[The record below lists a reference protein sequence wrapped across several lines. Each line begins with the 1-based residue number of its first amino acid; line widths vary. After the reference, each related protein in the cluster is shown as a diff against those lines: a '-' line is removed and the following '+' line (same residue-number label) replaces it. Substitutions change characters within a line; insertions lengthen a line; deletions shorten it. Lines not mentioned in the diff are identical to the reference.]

1 MAHGASALQGASTWW
16 FCIMNR
22 IKVLGCCTA
31 VTLVVFCGMGDAA
44 VMAALPEGLLQPH
57 PNSEG
62 IQKEIIER
70 LNETFVTETLPELQ
84 KRHGSDQALLNEHAA
99 NSEGRWPPP
108 RPELRE
114 AGRKEWERRHAE
126 DLKNLRQSCEGRR
139 SGLSGSEKQQQ
150 QQPQQ
155 QQEQQQQ
162 QQHQQQQQKQQPQ
175 QQPQQQQQ
183 QPLAIFL
190 GDSITEAWKRPTFSG
205 PAAYSPDAKSER
217 NGAKGMA
224 GVPTL
229 LASSFGQNSAV
240 AAIGGDRVEDL
251 GWRLEHGLGDA
262 LRECAVQGAV
272 GQVFL
277 LIGTND
283 LARKGVAPDSPTSL
297 SSELQTLVRELTGY
311 LKGAPVLV
319 QALLPRAKKGPGNVC
334 LGWGSDLCPGP
345 NCSELYEAVEATN
358 REIQKMASRFRS
370 EGLHVTAVDCN
381 AVFLRDGRLNE
392 GLFYDRLHPNSEG
405 YKRWALCLQEARG
418 TLEKS

>member
-1 MAHGASALQGASTWW
+1 M
-16 FCIMNR
+16 
-22 IKVLGCCTA
+22 LGCAFCNSNSEILRLPRSAGIAWRTWA
-31 VTLVVFCGMGDAA
+31 GDWSLGFAKGDLLFYCCCFLLLVLLLVLLVV
-44 VMAALPEGLLQPH
+44 LLVLVLVLLLVLLLVVYF
-57 PNSEG
+57 NV
-62 IQKEIIER
+62 IY
-70 LNETFVTETLPELQ
+70 TLSNY
-84 KRHGSDQALLNEHAA
+84 K
-99 NSEGRWPPP
+99 
-108 RPELRE
+108 
-114 AGRKEWERRHAE
+114 
-126 DLKNLRQSCEGRR
+126 
-139 SGLSGSEKQQQ
+139 
-150 QQPQQ
+150 
-155 QQEQQQQ
+155 
-162 QQHQQQQQKQQPQ
+162 
-175 QQPQQQQQ
+175 
-183 QPLAIFL
+183 
-190 GDSITEAWKRPTFSG
+190 
-205 PAAYSPDAKSER
+205 
-217 NGAKGMA
+217 
-224 GVPTL
+224 
-229 LASSFGQNSAV
+229 
-240 AAIGGDRVEDL
+240 
-251 GWRLEHGLGDA
+251 EHGLGDA